1 MNLLVPE
8 CVHFRT
14 YLPGLLKRVGE
25 YVETDPRNRSGND
38 SLNKYNTEIE
48 HEQAYNEGGSR
59 ILYPLL
65 TDKL

>member
-14 YLPGLLKRVGE
+14 YLPGSLKRVGE

-38 SLNKYNTEIE
+38 SLNKYDTEIE
-48 HEQAYNEGGSR
+48 HEQAYNEGRGR
-59 ILYPLL
+59 IHYPPPS
-65 TDKL
+65 DD